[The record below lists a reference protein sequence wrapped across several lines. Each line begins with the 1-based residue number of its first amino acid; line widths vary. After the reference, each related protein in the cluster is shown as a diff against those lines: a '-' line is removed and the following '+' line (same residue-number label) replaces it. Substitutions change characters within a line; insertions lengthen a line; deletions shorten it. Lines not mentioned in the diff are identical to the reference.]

1 MAGVPLRSRHFRSS
15 LIAMPELDLR
25 TAAPADVPAVLAFW
39 QLAAEDAHRP
49 ADSSAALDALL
60 ARDPEALLL
69 AVDRGTGDLVG
80 TVIAGWDG
88 WRCHV
93 YRLAVH
99 PDRRREGIGGVLVAA
114 AEDRFR
120 ALGGTRA
127 DAMVLDENALAH
139 HAWRAGGYA
148 PQAEW
153 SRWVKAL

>member
-1 MAGVPLRSRHFRSS
+1 MPA
-15 LIAMPELDLR
+15 PELR
-25 TAAPADVPAVLAFW
+25 PATAADLPAVLAFW
-39 QLAAEDAHRP
+39 RLAAEDARRP
-49 ADSSAALDALL
+49 ADSAAALEALL

-69 AVDRGTGDLVG
+69 AVDPATAELVG

-88 WRCHV
+88 WRCHL

-99 PDRRREGIGGVLVAA
+99 PDRRRAGLGRLLVDA
-114 AEDRFR
+114 AEARFR
-120 ALGGTRA
+120 AVGGARA
-127 DAMVLDENALAH
+127 DAMVLDGNDLAH